1 MALENYVRVTTVG
14 TGATPQCL
22 HPFSQRENLVFA
34 TYRVFK
40 KSLSITA
47 LSNSSLYFAASSTAK
62 RKSHFVCN
70 AREAVNEG
78 NPTLKLLFLYFSLK

>member
-47 LSNSSLYFAASSTAK
+47 LSNSSLYFAAGITAK
-62 RKSHFVCN
+62 RKSRFVCN

-78 NPTLKLLFLYFSLK
+78 NPTLK